1 MPNPNPNM
9 LTISHQIKPYMH
21 CFSISVNR
29 VFQGGFSNMT
39 GNIKIE
45 NDNLIFELHGI
56 DKILS
61 IKRSIT
67 VPLKHVVSVSTEHV
81 TLDPKLQMK
90 LVGVRLPT
98 VIKDGRF
105 LTSEGMMF
113 FEMHDPDKCIT
124 VTLNHE
130 HYKKIVFEVDNKEA
144 AAKQIN
150 DAIKSR
156 KK

>member
-1 MPNPNPNM
+1 MK
-9 LTISHQIKPYMH
+9 ISGK
-21 CFSISVNR
+21 
-29 VFQGGFSNMT
+29 
-39 GNIKIE
+39 IKIE
-45 NDNLIFELHGI
+45 NDNLVFELHGI

-67 VPLKHVVSVSTEHV
+67 VPLEHVVSVSTEHV
-81 TLDPKLQMK
+81 TLKPKLQIK
-90 LVGVRLPT
+90 LVGARLPT
-98 VIKDGRF
+98 IIKDGRF

-113 FEMHDPDKCIT
+113 FEMHDADKCIT

-130 HYKKIVFEVDNKEA
+130 NYKKIIFEVDDKEA

-156 KK
+156 IK